1 MRYISAGIALVLSVV
16 ACGGS
21 FPEPRDQLA
30 SSEAALRAADV
41 AGAPK
46 IPEAAL
52 HLKRA
57 KEQIE
62 RARGL
67 IAEEEYQRADWTL
80 QRAQVDAELALAL
93 AKEDSQKMEAAEAKE
108 KLEEL
113 KKSARA
119 AK

>member
-1 MRYISAGIALVLSVV
+1 MRHISAGLALVFSAV

-30 SSEAALRAADV
+30 SSEAALRAADT
-41 AGAPK
+41 AGAQKLPA
-46 IPEAAL
+46 AAL

-62 RARGL
+62 QARGL
-67 IAEEEYQRADWTL
+67 ITEEEFERADWTL
-80 QRAQVDAELALAL
+80 QRAQADAELALAL
-93 AKEDSQKMEAAEAKE
+93 AKEDSQKKEAAEAKE

-113 KKSARA
+113 KKSAQA

>member
-1 MRYISAGIALVLSVV
+1 MRHISVSLALLLSAT

-21 FPEPRDQLA
+21 FPAPRDQLA

-46 IPEAAL
+46 SPQSAL

-62 RARGL
+62 AARAL
-67 IAEEEYQRADWTL
+67 MADEEYERADWTL
-80 QRAQVDAELALAL
+80 KRAQADAELALAI
-93 AKEDSQKMEAAEAKE
+93 AKQDSQKKEAAEAKE
-108 KLEEL
+108 KLDEL
-113 KKSARA
+113 KKSLQA